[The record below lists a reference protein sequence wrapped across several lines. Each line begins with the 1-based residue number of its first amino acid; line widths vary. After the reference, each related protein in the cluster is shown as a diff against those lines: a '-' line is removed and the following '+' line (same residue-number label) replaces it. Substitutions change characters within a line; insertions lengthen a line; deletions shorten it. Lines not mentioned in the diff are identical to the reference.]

1 MKRWTFLFVAFFLM
15 AAPELSG
22 QNLVEDKFA
31 AWSRLLSPEKLYLH
45 TDREVYNIGDT
56 IWFRGYLQNVSALA
70 ANAPCNYLYVEL
82 IAGKYEKN
90 LKNEREERVRM
101 RQRVKVKRDGN
112 GTFTGYLP
120 LTEDLNTGIATLRA
134 YSYWMLNFSPEY
146 LYAKNIELRNP
157 MKDHFVA
164 DLMAVEYAD
173 QLTYDE
179 LGVRN
184 PFRKEL
190 LRRGKSETKVDLQF
204 LPESGRYLPGR
215 RSVIGVKAV
224 NGEGLGIKVKG
235 DVFADGAKVA
245 TFQTNELGMGKFT
258 LTVPAVTKKLRAVAE
273 TAVEQFQFEASV
285 PLPEAKGVVI
295 GVLPSDTG
303 ISIAVADAGLTL
315 SAETFLVVYNDSQIV
330 LKSPYAECHAGKR
343 VGYGE
348 LSPGINHVAVVDEAG
363 RVYADRPFFV
373 FPDGAVQGRVIFD
386 KPKYGKR
393 EKAMATV
400 RLTDG
405 SGRPV
410 NGNFSLAVTD
420 DTYAPNSG
428 KGHNIESWLLLGS
441 ELKGLVENP
450 RHYFDPSVSLSQRRA
465 DVDVLLL
472 TQGWTYYE
480 LEKILTQKTR
490 RPRFGKEYT
499 QSLSGY
505 VNAVFGK
512 AKKSTLCFVAPSIN
526 FSMIADLDSTA
537 YFALNN
543 LDFPDNTQFL
553 VGAQRDGKLFKSWY
567 TPILNPEYF
576 AAECTYPNYLKAA
589 GYSDD
594 YGDYA
599 RQSYYS
605 NDGTLAYTLA
615 PARIM
620 APRANLSPYPND
632 TFKPHQVREEKD
644 LMPFAD
650 DPVVAY
656 IANTCPG
663 VHYEGNALVGPPS
676 RMGSRMNMNKTFVP
690 INIYLNGFQVSQ
702 QDIEGLMVSD
712 IDCLVYIDG
721 MDATKYDTAFTSLDY
736 AVRRSPPVVLIS
748 SRFTVKLASNV
759 TADRPLGWQKPAKF
773 YAPKYESAASKKRFE
788 PMRATLH
795 WEPDLSVEN
804 GEARFEFYTSDHQVP
819 YRIILEGLTGDLK
832 PVFVETTL

>member
-56 IWFRGYLQNVSALA
+56 IWFRGYLQNASALA

-224 NGEGLGIKVKG
+224 NGEGLGVRVKG

-295 GVLPSDTG
+295 GVQPSETG

-343 VGYGE
+343 VGY
-348 LSPGINHVAVVDEAG
+348 
-363 RVYADRPFFV
+363 VYAFCPFV
-373 FPDGAVQGRVIFD
+373 
-386 KPKYGKR
+386 K
-393 EKAMATV
+393 
-400 RLTDG
+400 L
-405 SGRPV
+405 SH
-410 NGNFSLAVTD
+410 
-420 DTYAPNSG
+420 NS
-428 KGHNIESWLLLGS
+428 
-441 ELKGLVENP
+441 P
-450 RHYFDPSVSLSQRRA
+450 
-465 DVDVLLL
+465 
-472 TQGWTYYE
+472 
-480 LEKILTQKTR
+480 
-490 RPRFGKEYT
+490 
-499 QSLSGY
+499 
-505 VNAVFGK
+505 
-512 AKKSTLCFVAPSIN
+512 
-526 FSMIADLDSTA
+526 
-537 YFALNN
+537 
-543 LDFPDNTQFL
+543 NTQISL
-553 VGAQRDGKLFKSWY
+553 
-567 TPILNPEYF
+567 TPVSE
-576 AAECTYPNYLKAA
+576 T
-589 GYSDD
+589 GSH
-594 YGDYA
+594 
-599 RQSYYS
+599 
-605 NDGTLAYTLA
+605 TL
-615 PARIM
+615 
-620 APRANLSPYPND
+620 
-632 TFKPHQVREEKD
+632 
-644 LMPFAD
+644 
-650 DPVVAY
+650 
-656 IANTCPG
+656 
-663 VHYEGNALVGPPS
+663 
-676 RMGSRMNMNKTFVP
+676 
-690 INIYLNGFQVSQ
+690 
-702 QDIEGLMVSD
+702 
-712 IDCLVYIDG
+712 
-721 MDATKYDTAFTSLDY
+721 
-736 AVRRSPPVVLIS
+736 
-748 SRFTVKLASNV
+748 
-759 TADRPLGWQKPAKF
+759 
-773 YAPKYESAASKKRFE
+773 
-788 PMRATLH
+788 
-795 WEPDLSVEN
+795 
-804 GEARFEFYTSDHQVP
+804 
-819 YRIILEGLTGDLK
+819 
-832 PVFVETTL
+832 